1 MKTVKKQKTDFEDV
15 DHLNE
20 QEFKALKKTLSEY
33 TVPFPSD
40 YQIDVTVNTLRQ
52 YVPSKQK
59 TSERYSEKLQILFSR
74 ALIEAGLISKTYWL
88 SSVVLFM
95 MGYLITSRINSH
107 YYGVAV
113 LAPLPFIL
121 GLIEVYKGREQ
132 GVLEIELTCK
142 ISAREIMLSRF
153 VVIGLYSTLWN
164 TLFSAIIGLIMP
176 DVVMWRVLISWIAPF
191 TFTSGLALWLAM
203 RLRGGFAVTAVLSIW
218 MVAVLAVLSSEP
230 ALQFLAQVDALVY
243 TFVSCLGMIL
253 FLFQLHLSLR
263 RHKTYFEWRV
273 LIESDY

>member
-1 MKTVKKQKTDFEDV
+1 MKMQKADFEAV
-15 DHLNE
+15 DHLEE
-20 QEFKALKKTLSEY
+20 QETKALKKILSDY

-40 YQIDVTVNTLRQ
+40 YQIDATIKTLRQ

-59 TSERYSEKLQILFSR
+59 TYERYSEKLEILFNR
-74 ALIEAGLISKTYWL
+74 TLIEAGLISKTYWL
-88 SSVVLFM
+88 SSVVLFI
-95 MGYLITSRINSH
+95 MGYLITYRTNSH

-121 GLIEVYKGREQ
+121 GLIEVYRGREQ

-142 ISAREIMLSRF
+142 ISAREIMLSRL
-153 VVIGLYSTLWN
+153 VVIGLYSTLLN

-176 DVVMWRVLISWIAPF
+176 EVVMWRVLLSWIAPF
-191 TFTSGLALWLAM
+191 TFTSSLALWLAM

-218 MVAVLAVLSSEP
+218 MVVVLAVLSSQP
-230 ALQFLAQVDALVY
+230 ALQYLAQVDVLVY
-243 TFVSCLGMIL
+243 MFVSGLGVIL

-263 RHKTYFEWRV
+263 RHQTYFEGRV
-273 LIESDY
+273 SSETDY